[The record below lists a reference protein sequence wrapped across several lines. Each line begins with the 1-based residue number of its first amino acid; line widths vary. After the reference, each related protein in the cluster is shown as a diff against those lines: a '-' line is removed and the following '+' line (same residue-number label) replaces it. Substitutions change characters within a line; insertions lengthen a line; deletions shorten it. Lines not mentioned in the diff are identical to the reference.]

1 MPIER
6 KLAAIMFTAIPDY
19 SSISARDE
27 EEALTLLEN
36 QTQALTPI
44 IEEYGGTLHKK
55 LGDGLLISFSTITN
69 AVICASKFQKK
80 AQSIENL
87 NLQISIHEGE
97 ISFKDDDILGKHV
110 NLSALILRYSTVGG
124 VVISD
129 KVYQNISNVPE
140 FETKY
145 ICEENFQGFSEKTKM
160 YAITSHGFKFNPIDS
175 NDKPKKEKS
184 LIKTLLERRIPQILG
199 SYLVAGTSLILFI
212 EYLIDKYQF
221 PSHYPTLALF
231 ALIGILPS
239 VLIIAYFHG
248 APGKD
253 EWTKVEKIG
262 IPVNV
267 LFIAGILF
275 FGDSVNLWI
284 IDVESEG
291 IIITENVYIS
301 QVRSSIEDLRAFED
315 TMQING
321 INHTLSPISIDK
333 IKKLNESILSNTIP
347 ALSREFNYISH
358 LDLIDEMAK
367 DGNLPVDFD
376 YRYNIKRKETEEV
389 ADSNIFEETYEGSTN
404 QFQIESDIHIAIYLN
419 VYELSPLVDNV
430 EKYVALFGCKILY
443 ADILGSDNN
452 SLKKYYNKEYLSF
465 KKMDLYDI
473 GILRSAHSGSHE
485 LLSSSLDEIP
495 VQLSHKINNLLL
507 SVINAGYIYYY
518 KPFKA
523 EITAIKNESI
533 IIKHNDINSRL
544 KRNMNLSVTRN
555 YHSDLDGNKK
565 FKTDLINYKY
575 AIENNDSLMTIFI
588 ENNSS
593 REFTQTALDLIIGG
607 NHFLSSPHRSF
618 NKNFGAEIKIIE
630 IFDTT
635 AKGITIKKN
644 DNPYIKI
651 QVGDNLEFN

>member
-1 MPIER
+1 
-6 KLAAIMFTAIPDY
+6 
-19 SSISARDE
+19 
-27 EEALTLLEN
+27 
-36 QTQALTPI
+36 
-44 IEEYGGTLHKK
+44 
-55 LGDGLLISFSTITN
+55 
-69 AVICASKFQKK
+69 
-80 AQSIENL
+80 
-87 NLQISIHEGE
+87 
-97 ISFKDDDILGKHV
+97 
-110 NLSALILRYSTVGG
+110 
-124 VVISD
+124 
-129 KVYQNISNVPE
+129 VPE

-145 ICEENFQGFSEKTKM
+145 ICEENFKGFSEKTKM

-419 VYELSPLVDNV
+419 VYELFPPVDNV
-430 EKYVALFGCKILY
+430 EKYVTLFRCKILY
-443 ADILGSDNN
+443 ADILGSDDKN
-452 SLKKYYNKEYLSF
+452 KKYYNKEYLSF